1 MEGKQNRIKQWLNSG
16 EYKTEIDL
24 ALTNILKKI
33 KISKSESE
41 TSGIFETELYY
52 LIRSKTGIEL
62 EINKEKPVE
71 GIVHTFQGLNNR
83 TSGKG
88 RLDAVVN
95 NLIIEYKHHTKLST
109 EKQIN
114 ILKWA
119 QR

>member
-33 KISKSESE
+33 KVSKSESE

-62 EINKEKPVE
+62 EINK
-71 GIVHTFQGLNNR
+71 
-83 TSGKG
+83 
-88 RLDAVVN
+88 
-95 NLIIEYKHHTKLST
+95 
-109 EKQIN
+109 
-114 ILKWA
+114 
-119 QR
+119 